1 MGQLLHGCA
10 TTTQAIRRS
19 IQESQ
24 ASMSALARQHGINR
38 KTVRKWRERASVEDA
53 AMGPKQPRST
63 VLTPAQE
70 AAVVAFRR
78 HTLLPLDDC
87 LYALQPTIPH
97 LRRSS
102 LHRCL
107 QRHGISRLPDLKGE
121 APLKKRFKQYPI
133 GYVHIDI
140 AEVATQEGKLHL
152 FVAIDRTSKV
162 AYAELHEKA
171 KRATAVAF
179 LRAVIAFFP
188 YRLHTVLTMGGIQF
202 THRERDRYAFRHLFD
217 RVCREHG
224 IAHRLTKVGHPWT
237 NGQPPVDRRRGT
249 HEPDAEGGDRAALP
263 LRESRGVEGASVG
276 VSVGLQP
283 RQAFEGAQG
292 ADAT

>member
-10 TTTQAIRRS
+10 RTTQALRRS

-24 ASMSALARQHGINR
+24 ASMSELARQHGINR
-38 KTVRKWRERASVEDA
+38 KTVRKWRQRTSVEDA
-53 AMGPKQPRST
+53 SMGPKHPRST
-63 VLTPAQE
+63 VLSPEEE
-70 AAVVAFRR
+70 AAVAFRR

-87 LYALQPTIPH
+87 LYALQATIPH

-107 QRHGISRLPDLKGE
+107 KRHGISCLPELKGE
-121 APLKKRFKQYPI
+121 VPPKKRFKQYPI
-133 GYVHIDI
+133 GYDHIDI
-140 AEVATQEGKLHL
+140 AEVATAEGKLHL

-202 THRERDRYAFRHLFD
+202 TPASGT
-217 RVCREHG
+217 VTPSG
-224 IAHRLTKVGHPWT
+224 ICSTGSA
-237 NGQPPVDRRRGT
+237 
-249 HEPDAEGGDRAALP
+249 
-263 LRESRGVEGASVG
+263 
-276 VSVGLQP
+276 VSTGSSI
-283 RQAFEGAQG
+283 A
-292 ADAT
+292 